1 MIINMKMIVK
11 LYQVSEFRYDGMPRK
26 GMLFVST
33 IFIVKNTDDKNH
45 FEVDFFLNFLKWL
58 FIIQFKIQSDLFVM
72 VTVVRIRI
80 IFDLSLLFT
89 VIIVIIITEKETHTK
104 NEKEQNIEKTQLLL
118 QNKRK
123 TNVSFFS
130 GLKKNR

>member
-104 NEKEQNIEKTQLLL
+104 NEKRTKQ
-118 QNKRK
+118 
-123 TNVSFFS
+123 
-130 GLKKNR
+130 